1 VHDRHDHPQD
11 QRGGA
16 EQAEVA
22 EELEQRGVA
31 GERRAAAG
39 AQQDHREDPER
50 APERGQHDPVYQL
63 GIMASGGSDGQS
75 AWPPALPWRTGGV
88 KRFPDRSHA
97 GPSGNA

>member
-11 QRGGA
+11 QRGAA
-16 EQAEVA
+16 EQAEVT

-39 AQQDHREDPER
+39 AQQDHREDADR

-63 GIMASGGSDGQS
+63 GDHGQRWERR
-75 AWPPALPWRTGGV
+75 AVRLAAGATLA
-88 KRFPDRSHA
+88 DRRGEAVS
-97 GPSGNA
+97 